1 MGPTGSGKTFLSIA
15 LSKKYHINRYEL
27 DKIVYNQNSLGTHKS
42 DEEINNDF
50 EKNYQSKFLDN
61 RRHRKS
67 QIY

>member
-50 EKNYQSKFLDN
+50 EKIIN
-61 RRHRKS
+61 
-67 QIY
+67 